1 MILKNDEFFSEA
13 MANDEIEDPEKVDIV
28 PDDQDDENMENIET
42 KNLEQEFTHNKD
54 KTKENKMTAL
64 DAMDIDIDEKQE
76 IKENLTEKER
86 PKDGKSIDMTELK
99 DAITVDTLNVER
111 NTDTIFGHVKDESVI
126 VAGKFS

>member
-1 MILKNDEFFSEA
+1 

-111 NTDTIFGHVKDESVI
+111 NTDTIFGHVKDKSVI